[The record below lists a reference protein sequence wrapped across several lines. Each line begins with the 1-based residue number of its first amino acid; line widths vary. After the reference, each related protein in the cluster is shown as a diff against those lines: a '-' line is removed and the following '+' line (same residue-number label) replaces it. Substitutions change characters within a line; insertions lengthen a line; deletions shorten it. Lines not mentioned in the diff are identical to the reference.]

1 MRRLNRVFTV
11 ALALGTL
18 WSVAAQDSVPE
29 AGQIGL
35 NTAQQNLQEVRVDQF
50 EDPGFWLSS
59 IPVDRGL
66 ILHRRVAGGAPG
78 KEAIEAEA
86 EAGVEIVDDNVVG
99 VRVDFYRRGAVNFA
113 IEAVRPIAI
122 PGIVKTLSV
131 HVVGRNRRHRLSA
144 VVEDYF
150 GNISTIPMGTNGLL
164 NHSGWR
170 RMTAAIPPSIEQNSP
185 FFNSQS
191 GLLFRGFIVE
201 AALEESFGTYYIYFD
216 DLRAVTDL
224 FAEEARDPN
233 DMVDG
238 W

>member
-1 MRRLNRVFTV
+1 MRRRSVV
-11 ALALGTL
+11 LAVVLVVGAL

-59 IPVDRGL
+59 IPSDRGL
-66 ILHRRVAGGAPG
+66 ILHRRVAGSAPG
-78 KEAIEAEA
+78 KEPIEAEVA
-86 EAGVEIVDDNVVG
+86 AGVEIVDENVVG
-99 VRVDFYRRGAVNFA
+99 VRVDFYRRGSVSFA
-113 IEAVRPIAI
+113 LEAVRPIAI
-122 PGIVKTLSV
+122 PGIVKTMSV
-131 HVVGRNRRHRLSA
+131 HVVGRNRLHRLSA

-150 GNISTIPMGTNGLL
+150 GNVSVIPMGTNGLL

-170 RMTAAIPPSIEQNSP
+170 RMTAAIPPTIEQTSP
-185 FFNSQS
+185 FFNTQS
-191 GLLFRGFIVE
+191 GLLFRGFIIDAAIEE
-201 AALEESFGTYYIYFD
+201 AFGTYYIYFD

-224 FAEEARDPN
+224 FAEESRDPN